1 MIVALAN
8 PKGGVGKSTLATNLA
23 TMFAAKDRSTLLF
36 DTDGQGSARKWG
48 ALRESLGI
56 RPKIPFYSQTG
67 DMYVSLEVM
76 ADAVDVVVVDT
87 AGKRGPELALVLAL
101 ADVVIVPVTPSQFD
115 VWALDDIADVL
126 ESLTD
131 KGAEFKTHAVINNTS
146 YNPKSRDVKA
156 TRGALKAYEAYF
168 AACETHIVGKQVFK
182 DALLTGQGV
191 IEMDGGLRDEKA
203 TVQLWNFFK
212 EIFE

>member
-23 TMFAAKDRSTLLF
+23 TMFAAKDRSVLLF
-36 DTDGQGSARKWG
+36 DTDLQRSVDKWG
-48 ALRESLGI
+48 VMRESLGI
-56 RPKIPFYSQTG
+56 RPKVGHAAKTG
-67 DMYVSLEVM
+67 DMYDTLAELSL
-76 ADAVDVVVVDT
+76 ATDVVIVDT
-87 AGKRGPELALVLAL
+87 AGKRGPELSLAISQ
-101 ADVVIVPVTPSQFD
+101 ADIVIVPVTPSQFD

-126 ESLTD
+126 ENLTD
-131 KGAEFKTHAVINNTS
+131 KGAEFKSYAVINNTS

-156 TRGALKAYEAYF
+156 TRGALKAYDAYF